1 MLKFGREFDHVTAD
15 TVQWFKV
22 KGSEIKIDSVTLNVT
37 RIIMFFTSTEH
48 GSTIAGRCREMK
60 SDGGRRKKN
69 IE

>member
-22 KGSEIKIDSVTLNVT
+22 KGSQIKVNSVTLNVT
-37 RIIMFFTSTEH
+37 GIKMFFTSTEH
-48 GSTIAGRCREMK
+48 GSTIAGRCREEK
-60 SDGGRRKKN
+60 GDRGRRKKN